1 MRIAFFGLPLAAVLL
16 SGDGHEIAIAVL
28 SRPDAP
34 GARKIAHLIGAER
47 VHAKGEI
54 GDSEL
59 PFVLSDLRPDL
70 LVSWFWT
77 AKLPMA
83 AVRAARL
90 GGVGAHPSLLPRHR
104 GPDPYY
110 AAIDQGDAE
119 TGVTIHRIDGE
130 YDTGAVLAQ
139 AAIAIDPEC
148 NAWQLARALDR
159 PSLRLLRDTVSKL
172 ARGET
177 IEDRVQ
183 DEARATWAG
192 MPSLSDC
199 ALKWRWPTERILRR
213 VRALA
218 PVPGAFT
225 ELSGR
230 FLTVQRAR
238 RAATYPRALAPGEAA
253 IVDGCAVVRT
263 GDGAV
268 ALLSGEIDG
277 ETLDAAGLCTIVA
290 RSREKMIG

>member
-16 SGDGHEIAIAVL
+16 SGDGHDIPIAVL

-34 GARKIAHLIGAER
+34 GARRIARLIGPER
-47 VHAKGEI
+47 IHAKGAI
-54 GDSEL
+54 ADPEL
-59 PFVLSDLRPDL
+59 LGVLLDLRPDL

-110 AAIDQGDAE
+110 AAIDQGDSE
-119 TGVTIHRIDGE
+119 TGVSVHRIDGE

-139 AAIAIDPEC
+139 AVIGIDPEW
-148 NAWQLARALDR
+148 NAWQLARKLDR
-159 PSLRLLRDTVSKL
+159 PSLWLLRDTVSRL
-172 ARGET
+172 ARGEA
-177 IEDRVQ
+177 IENRVQ
-183 DEARATWAG
+183 DQARATWAG

-213 VRALA
+213 VRALS

-230 FLTVQRAR
+230 FLTVHRAR
-238 RAATYPRALAPGEAA
+238 RATTYPRALAPGEAA
-253 IVDGCAVVRT
+253 IVEGCAVVRT

-268 ALLSGEIDG
+268 VLLSGEIDG
-277 ETLDAAGLCTIVA
+277 EMLDAAGLCTIVA
-290 RSREKMIG
+290 RSREKVIG